1 MNALVYSIQSVLFL
15 QIFESMNKASYY
27 KFFDSTFTYKKEF
40 TLKYTMI
47 DTQKESIY
55 FRLHFFQRHLRG
67 AMNGGKQFYL
77 LKYHNVW
84 NERNLLE

>member
-1 MNALVYSIQSVLFL
+1 MN
-15 QIFESMNKASYY
+15 ESSYY
-27 KFFDSTFTYKKEF
+27 KFFDSSFTYKKEF

-55 FRLHFFQRHLRG
+55 SRLYFFQRHLRG
-67 AMNGGKQFYL
+67 AMNGSKQFYL

-84 NERNLLE
+84 NERNLLDVKGKPEVGIFSIQLIGRG